1 MSKRRMT
8 RTRNRDTRRVE
19 QARGGFWNLAA
30 DPESGNPADG
40 VLDIDGEIV
49 AEKGWFTPDGA
60 CVARDFRAALA
71 QCRNVTVRINSPG
84 GDVMAGAEIYSA
96 LREHSMNGRGRVK
109 VIVTA
114 LAASAASVIAMAGD
128 EILMSPTAYM
138 MIHNPWTMA
147 AGDAKEMRKAA
158 KTLDVIT
165 EGLINA
171 YQIRTGK
178 SRDELKRMLE
188 AETWMSAATCVE
200 EGFADGVIGMEGAAA
215 LALPAVRMSAAKHG
229 AMEIAARIRG
239 EETEEPENPDEEDGE
254 EPERTENGEDDPD
267 ADPDAEPDPREESP
281 ENPNDPEEP
290 DEDPEDEEDPE
301 DPEEEETPEAL
312 AAAMR
317 RVQQRATITAAGRKR
332 MRDAERKNRE
342 DIARRARA
350 VAEAAVLAG
359 W

>member
-188 AETWMSAATCVE
+188 AETWMSAGTCVT

-350 VAEAAVLAG
+350 VAEAAALAG